1 MQKQD
6 CWPPPENWAQVVI
19 TWTTML
25 ENSDRNPNEIIAWVE
40 AYPGAEYHLHGCRST
55 EGEGFAFRFSDP
67 NDALIFQLR
76 WAR

>member
-1 MQKQD
+1 MNKRE

-40 AYPGAEYHLHGCRST
+40 AYPGAEYHLHGYRST
-55 EGEGFAFRFSDP
+55 EGFAFRFSDP
-67 NDALIFQLR
+67 ADAVLFELR